1 LNAARGIAAACTVV
15 LLALQWAW
23 RAAQPAQAWPWWLPA
38 ALFSLPLLF
47 PVLAF
52 LLRRPR
58 APLWAGTVALLY
70 FCHGIAEWRA
80 EAAQATPWALAE
92 TLLAVVL
99 VFAAGWPGIAAKL
112 AKRREAPPPNV

>member
-1 LNAARGIAAACTVV
+1 LNRARGIAATSTFA

-23 RAAQPAQAWPWWLPA
+23 RATQPAPAWPWWLA
-38 ALFSLPLLF
+38 AVLFSLPLL
-47 PVLAF
+47 PPAMAF

-80 EAAQATPWALAE
+80 APAQAPWAIAE

-99 VFAAGWPGIAAKL
+99 VFAAGWPGIAAKM
-112 AKRREAPPPNV
+112 AKRRESRPPNV

>member
-80 EAAQATPWALAE
+80 EAAQAPWALAE
-92 TLLAVVL
+92 ALLAVVL

>member
-1 LNAARGIAAACTVV
+1 M
-15 LLALQWAW
+15 
-23 RAAQPAQAWPWWLPA
+23 
-38 ALFSLPLLF
+38 
-47 PVLAF
+47 AF

-80 EAAQATPWALAE
+80 EPAQAAWAMAE

-99 VFAAGWPGIAAKL
+99 VFAAGWPGIAAKM
-112 AKRREAPPPNV
+112 AKRRGAPPPNV